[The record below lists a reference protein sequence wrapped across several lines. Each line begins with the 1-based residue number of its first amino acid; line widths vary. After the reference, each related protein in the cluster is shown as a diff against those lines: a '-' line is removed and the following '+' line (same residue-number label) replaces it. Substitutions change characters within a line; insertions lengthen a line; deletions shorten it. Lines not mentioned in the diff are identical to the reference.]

1 MERFR
6 AILLSVPL
14 LAVNTKQEIA
24 EATQL
29 MQICREYVLGACC
42 ATHLSLA
49 VGVGWGNIQNGVDI
63 QRLFNICA
71 IESTILEMVSAS

>member
-1 MERFR
+1 MLQACYQLTTAGKFSEAVERFR

-29 MQICREYVLGACC
+29 MQICREYVLG
-42 ATHLSLA
+42 
-49 VGVGWGNIQNGVDI
+49 
-63 QRLFNICA
+63 
-71 IESTILEMVSAS
+71 E